1 MANLRVNL
9 DTAVYS
15 VLNVAAVTNEA
26 TGGVFNGIAPH
37 STTPPFVV
45 FQAMSKLD
53 EYWSFAGG
61 RGGSAVDMVKAIDR
75 SPWPKSA
82 GDIDTQID
90 SVMQDASLSVTGHSL
105 LSCRREE
112 DVYLVEDQEGVIYQ
126 HVGGLYRITADQS

>member
-15 VLNVAAVTNEA
+15 VLNVESVTNEA
-26 TGGVFNGIAPH
+26 TGGVFNGIAPQG
-37 STTPPFVV
+37 TAPPYVV
-45 FQAMSKLD
+45 FQAMSKVD
-53 EYWSFAGG
+53 EYWSFTGG
-61 RGGSAVDMVKAIDR
+61 RGGSAIYMVKAIDR

-82 GDIDTQID
+82 GDIDTQVD
-90 SVMQDASLSVTGHSL
+90 SVMQDASLSITSHSL
-105 LSCRREE
+105 LWCRREE